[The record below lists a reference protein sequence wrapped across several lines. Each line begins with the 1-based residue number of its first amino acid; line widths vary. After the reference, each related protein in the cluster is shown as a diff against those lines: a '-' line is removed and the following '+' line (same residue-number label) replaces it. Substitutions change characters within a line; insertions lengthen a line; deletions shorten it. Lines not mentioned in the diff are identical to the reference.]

1 MTMIKSKHAAL
12 IKLMLVSGSVS
23 RPSTS
28 SRPCVWETQHVFY
41 CFHKL
46 CSAAVCRA
54 RTPQWQQL
62 WLAGVFFWKYA
73 YWPGLS
79 VFSVSQTINLH
90 SPPASLLYVFSLS
103 VRNFPADR
111 GRGKR
116 WGSVCSCVCEQ
127 VKLALQ
133 RELEGVVRRVE
144 REREKEGDDERQAVD
159 EQKTDGEKSKANGLR
174 ACVMLSVVC
183 AVLIQVNPAG
193 TSTYGRLAQPSRHS
207 IIPYGR
213 QIKGWDLKNKLH
225 DST

>member
-144 REREKEGDDERQAVD
+144 RERERGGRWETGCRRAEDRRR
-159 EQKTDGEKSKANGLR
+159 EKQGKRFEGLR
-174 ACVMLSVVC
+174 NVECCVC
-183 AVLIQVNPAG
+183 
-193 TSTYGRLAQPSRHS
+193 S
-207 IIPYGR
+207 IDPG
-213 QIKGWDLKNKLH
+213 
-225 DST
+225 